1 MLKKM
6 LGLSL
11 LISSSMAGAHCPT
24 HFKPEKVCLMLDQ
37 NVLYIYGEK
46 SEHSGPYQ
54 DFKNTTIESIKADG
68 AVLNFTKAARGVYKI
83 EEKKRFT
90 KIDLDLLNDKKKAS
104 VTVAV
109 EK

>member
-1 MLKKM
+1 MFA
-6 LGLSL
+6 LSL
-11 LISSSMAGAHCPT
+11 LVSSAIASAHCPT

-54 DFKNTTIESIKADG
+54 DFKNTTLESIKADG
-68 AVLNFTKAARGVYKI
+68 AILNFTKAARGVYKI

-90 KIDLDLLNDKKKAS
+90 KIELDLMSDKKKTS

>member
-1 MLKKM
+1 MFKKI

-11 LISSSMAGAHCPT
+11 LLSSAIAGAHCPT

-46 SEHSGPYQ
+46 AEHSGPYQ
-54 DFKNTTIESIKADG
+54 DFKNTTIDSIKADG
-68 AVLNFTKAARGVYKI
+68 AALTFSQVARGIYKI

-90 KIDLDLLNDKKKAS
+90 KVELEMTNDKKKAS